1 MQLPRGRADDADR
14 LRRLQTLTDAAL
26 AHLDLEP
33 LLASLLARTR
43 EALEVDTCAVLL
55 LDEETQELVARAA
68 VGIEE
73 EVERGVRIPVG
84 RGFAGRVAAGGVPV
98 VLDDVDHADVLNPLL
113 REKGIK
119 SLLGVPLSVGG
130 EVLGVLHVGSLTPRK
145 FNAQDVELLQLA
157 GDRAAIGIEHARL
170 FEAEKD
176 ARRHVEQMQSITD
189 AALAHLEVDE
199 LLSELLPRIRDVLAA
214 DTCAVLLLDESSAE
228 LVARSAVGI
237 EEEVE
242 QGVRIPV
249 GHGFAGR
256 IAASRSPVVLDDVGR
271 ADVVNPIL
279 REKGIRSMVG
289 VPLLVGGAVIG
300 VLHVGS
306 LSPRRFTPHDVEL
319 LRLAGDRAAIAVE
332 HARLFEAEHRA
343 RQRLEHVQAVTD
355 AALVHLE
362 VDDLLAVLLPRIRD
376 NLGADTCAVLLLDE
390 ETGGS
395 ELLARAAV
403 GIEEEVEQGVR
414 IPVGRGFAGR
424 VAAEARPVI
433 LDDVDSADVFNP
445 ILRQKGIKSMLGV
458 PLLVG
463 NAPIGVLHVGTLTPR
478 SFGPADVELLQLVAQ
493 RVALAIERARLHEET
508 VRLDQLKLNFVAVAS
523 HELRT
528 PATSVYGALAT
539 LEARTDL
546 PDETRALLQTTA
558 FQQADRLRRLLEQL
572 LDLSRLDADS
582 IATQPRPI
590 VLQTVLASIAGQA
603 VPGHAVELRVP
614 DDLAAVADPL
624 VLDRIVSNLLVNAV
638 RYGEPPIVVSAEQTD
653 RHLRVRVEDGGGGV
667 AEHLLPHLFDRFTRG
682 QETGGSGLG
691 LAIARAYARAHGG
704 DLLYERMQGGARFEL
719 VVPQGTVTRPG

>member
-1 MQLPRGRADDADR
+1 VEDADR

-98 VLDDVDHADVLNPLL
+98 VLDDVDHADVLNPIL

-130 EVLGVLHVGSLTPRK
+130 DVLGVLHVGSLTPRK
-145 FNAQDVELLQLA
+145 FSEQDVELLQLA

-170 FEAEKD
+170 FEAEKL
-176 ARRHVEQMQSITD
+176 ARRHVEDMQSITD
-189 AALAHLEVDE
+189 AALAHLEVDD
-199 LLSELLPRIRDVLAA
+199 LLSVLLPRIRDVLAA

-242 QGVRIPV
+242 RGIRIPM
-249 GHGFAGR
+249 GRGFAGR
-256 IAASRSPVVLDDVGR
+256 IAASRSPVVLDDVDH

-289 VPLLVGGAVIG
+289 VPLLVGTGVIG

-306 LSPRRFTPHDVEL
+306 LTTRRFTRHDIEL
-319 LRLAGDRAAIAVE
+319 LQLAGDRTAIAVE
-332 HARLFEAEHRA
+332 HARLFEAEQLA

-376 NLGADTCAVLLLDE
+376 ILGADTCAVLLIDE

-403 GIEEEVEQGVR
+403 GIEEEVEQRVR

-433 LDDVDSADVFNP
+433 LDDVDRADVLNP
-445 ILRQKGIKSMLGV
+445 ILREKGIKSMLGV

-463 NAPIGVLHVGTLTPR
+463 SAPIGVLHVGTLAPR
-478 SFGPADVELLQLVAQ
+478 SFRPADVELLQLVAQ

-508 VRLDQLKLNFVAVAS
+508 VRLDELKLNFVAVAS

-528 PATSVYGALAT
+528 PATAVYGALAT
-539 LEARTDL
+539 LDARPDL
-546 PDETRALLQTTA
+546 PEETRALLRATA
-558 FQQADRLRRLLEQL
+558 FEQSDRLRRLLEQL
-572 LDLSRLDADS
+572 LDLSRLDADT
-582 IATQPRPI
+582 IATQPRPV

-614 DDLAAVADPL
+614 GDLAAVADPL

-653 RHLRVRVEDGGGGV
+653 RHLRITVEDGGGGV
-667 AEHLLPHLFDRFTRG
+667 PEHLWPHLFDRFTRG
-682 QETGGSGLG
+682 EKAAGSGLG

-704 DLLYERMQGGARFEL
+704 DLLYAPMQGGARFEL
-719 VVPQGTVTRPG
+719 IVPQGTVSRAG